1 MFAGM
6 VIEDSGAD
14 SSWLFGKIPRTQ
26 NLMPFRKITVG
37 SLRLLML
44 RDLDTFIPV
53 TATRFEAGEL
63 SNGSAVDLVG
73 SFCLGFS
80 GRVSGVCIEYLEL
93 DRSEP
98 SVTSLPMS
106 AVVGPLD
113 PGDDFHSVFLP
124 G

>member
-1 MFAGM
+1 M

-14 SSWLFGKIPRTQ
+14 SSWLFGEIPMTEY
-26 NLMPFRKITVG
+26 LMPLRKITVG
-37 SLRLLML
+37 SLRLLMP

-53 TATRFEAGEL
+53 TTTRFEAREL
-63 SNGSAVDLVG
+63 SNGSAVDLVD

-80 GRVSGVCIEYLEL
+80 GRVSGVRIDYLEL

-98 SVTSLPMS
+98 SEASLPTS

-113 PGDDFHSVFLP
+113 PGDDLPSEFLP